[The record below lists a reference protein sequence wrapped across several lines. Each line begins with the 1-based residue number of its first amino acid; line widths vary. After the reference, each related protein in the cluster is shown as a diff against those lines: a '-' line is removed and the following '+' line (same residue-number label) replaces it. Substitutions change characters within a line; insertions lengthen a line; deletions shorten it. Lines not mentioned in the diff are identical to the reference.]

1 MSLITIITTRGP
13 GRRPV
18 AAIHKH
24 RDTGQ
29 ELMIDVMDVMATIKL
44 SLRPK
49 VTTY

>member
-1 MSLITIITTRGP
+1 
-13 GRRPV
+13 V

-29 ELMIDVMDVMATIKL
+29 ELLIDLMDVMATTKL

-49 VTTY
+49 ATTY